1 MGRRRRFGISM
12 PELTLDWMTAT
23 AVAAASRRPRRR
35 PDRRVKRGSG
45 TREGF
50 GDQRFRRVRQQ
61 RGPST
66 RRFKPCYLWNDAG
79 TLNHQNSMTWA
90 IFSENISSSHVS
102 RKVSRVPARNYMRTH
117 AQASMNVGGVQAF
130 PRLQNRESESCTL
143 RFRIAVCS
151 CPRGISW

>member
-1 MGRRRRFGISM
+1 M

-50 GDQRFRRVRQQ
+50 GGQRFRRVRQQ

-66 RRFKPCYLWNDAG
+66 RGFKPCYLWNDVGA
-79 TLNHQNSMTWA
+79 LNHQNSMTWA
-90 IFSENISSSHVS
+90 IFSEDISSSHVL
-102 RKVSRVPARNYMRTH
+102 RKVSRAPRKVSRAPACNYMRTH
-117 AQASMNVGGVQAF
+117 AQASTNVGGVQAS
-130 PRLQNRESESCTL
+130 PRLHNRESESSTL
-143 RFRIAVCS
+143 RFRIALCS